1 MTDDGIGVVFV
12 FLKEVIGT
20 RKIYVGNIIVYFLR
34 SMPRNKVRNQLTEK
48 NFMITIQELFNDGED
63 ILSSYPNITFLHTTF
78 IFFRFIF
85 LIISADIAQKKCQSI
100 RTDILTVFIK
110 NCLCFLDAQLIFFFV
125 Y

>member
-1 MTDDGIGVVFV
+1 IANFTLELTDRGECFQLLCSIN
-12 FLKEVIGT
+12 
-20 RKIYVGNIIVYFLR
+20 R
-34 SMPRNKVRNQLTEK
+34 VRNQLTEK

-85 LIISADIAQKKCQSI
+85 LIIPADIAQKKCQPI

-110 NCLCFLDAQLIFFFV
+110 NSLCLPD
-125 Y
+125 